1 VWADLVEDG
10 DEAGGLGLARGGFHR
25 RRLRSPVRPG
35 FGMEKE
41 SNRGRRRETRF
52 RPGVLIRRLCGCL
65 VTSASK
71 GSLPARGR
79 SRTRR
84 RGGLQCTVT
93 MRTTLSIFFLAKR
106 YVGWFCDGLGQ
117 VLGCSWALVLGC
129 GGQVSFSLFFLFL
142 LFSIFCFQFCF
153 IILVLIQI

>member
-1 VWADLVEDG
+1 VRVPRHFSEQGEPASAREKQNTASWWPPVHGDDED
-10 DEAGGLGLARGGFHR
+10 DPLH
-25 RRLRSPVRPG
+25 
-35 FGMEKE
+35 
-41 SNRGRRRETRF
+41 
-52 RPGVLIRRLCGCL
+52 
-65 VTSASK
+65 
-71 GSLPARGR
+71 
-79 SRTRR
+79 
-84 RGGLQCTVT
+84 
-93 MRTTLSIFFLAKR
+93 IFFLAKR